1 MATIVMTQMLKD
13 LLKQQK
19 VQPQAEWKQLYK
31 EEKEISEIKVIY
43 MIEALIVL
51 EVISLVIYVNK

>member
-1 MATIVMTQMLKD
+1 MATIVMTQILKD

-31 EEKEISEIKVIY
+31 ERKEISEIKVIY

-51 EVISLVIYVNK
+51 EVIALVIYLNK

>member
-31 EEKEISEIKVIY
+31 ERKEISEIKVIY
-43 MIEALIVL
+43 MIEAIIVL
-51 EVISLVIYVNK
+51 EVIALVIYLNK

>member
-1 MATIVMTQMLKD
+1 MATIVMTQILKD

-31 EEKEISEIKVIY
+31 ERKEILEIKVIN
-43 MIEALIVL
+43 MIEAIIVL
-51 EVISLVIYVNK
+51 EVIALVIYLNK

>member
-1 MATIVMTQMLKD
+1 MATIVMTKILKQ

-19 VQPQAEWKQLYK
+19 VQPQAECRQLYK
-31 EEKEISEIKVIY
+31 EGKEILEIKVIN

-51 EVISLVIYVNK
+51 EVISLVIYLNK